1 MHSIAVHIP
10 HHDNIVS
17 VQKWLLRWTAFMKGH
32 FLPTYNISIRDP
44 LRFGL
49 LVYIPHGGWVPK
61 KSEHCNIVFKFPALL
76 KFYTENMHYTLKFM
90 RYAEIKDCRNK
101 SDQAHT
107 STLG

>member
-1 MHSIAVHIP
+1 
-10 HHDNIVS
+10 
-17 VQKWLLRWTAFMKGH
+17 MKGH
-32 FLPTYNISIRDP
+32 FLPTYNIFIRDP

-49 LVYIPHGGWVPK
+49 LAK